1 MDLGLAGRTY
11 VVVGGTRGMGLAAAE
26 IIAQE
31 RGNLALLARDPDQLA
46 TVVKDL
52 QNRHGVE
59 VTGHAA
65 DASGTDAV
73 EAALAAALDRHGRI
87 DGMAVVAG
95 PMREYGDL
103 ASLSD
108 DAWDFYYQNHLM
120 ITVRSCRALMPHLV
134 ERGSG
139 AIVTT
144 GAYSVRA
151 QKPSVVHL
159 TAMKTAIVSV
169 TKNIAKT
176 YGPAGVRANC
186 VCPGMID
193 TDLVPVDRADLA
205 ARYGT
210 DDNALYR
217 YAEAEW
223 GMKLALGRVG
233 RPAEVGALTAMLL
246 SDRIGYV
253 TGATVNIDGGT
264 DF

>member
-1 MDLGLAGRTY
+1 
-11 VVVGGTRGMGLAAAE
+11 MGLAAAE
-26 IIAQE
+26 TIAQE
-31 RGNLALLARDPDQLA
+31 GGNLALLARGADQLA

-52 QNRHGVE
+52 QNRHGVD
-59 VTGHAA
+59 VSGHAA
-65 DASGTDAV
+65 DASRTEAV
-73 EAALAAALDRHGRI
+73 EGAVAAALDRHGGI

-103 ASLSD
+103 ASLTD

-120 ITVRSCRALMPHLV
+120 ITVRTCRALLPHLV
-134 ERGSG
+134 ERGGG

-151 QKPSVVHL
+151 QKPAVVHL

-210 DDNALYR
+210 DSNALYR
-217 YAEAEW
+217 YAETEW

-233 RPAEVGALTAMLL
+233 QPAEVGALMAMLL

>member
-11 VVVGGTRGMGLAAAE
+11 VVVGGTRGMGLAAAQT
-26 IIAQE
+26 IAE
-31 RGNLALLARDPDQLA
+31 EGGNLALLARDADRLA

-59 VTGHAA
+59 VSGHPA
-65 DASGTDAV
+65 DASDTGAV
-73 EAALAAALDRHGRI
+73 CAALTTAIDRHGGV

-103 ASLSD
+103 ASLTD
-108 DAWDFYYQNHLM
+108 EAWDFYYQSHLM
-120 ITVRSCRALMPHLV
+120 VTVRSCRALIPHLV
-134 ERGSG
+134 ERGGG

-151 QKPSVVHL
+151 QKPAVVHL
-159 TAMKTAIVSV
+159 TAMKSAIVSV

-176 YGPAGVRANC
+176 YGPAGIRANC

-193 TDLVPVDRADLA
+193 TDLVPVDRGDLA
-205 ARYGT
+205 ARYGS
-210 DDNALYR
+210 DSNALYR

-233 RPAEVGALTAMLL
+233 QPAEVGALMAMLL